1 MRLIKYFFNN
11 TDSSITKS
19 ILSLSLLSL
28 ILIFASEN
36 GLSAFFYKQCVFILL
51 GFVIYFLLSKINI
64 RLLVKHAY
72 LFYVVAI
79 VFLFATI
86 PLGISIN
93 GSKRWLDFGFF
104 HLQTSELIKVCLPIL
119 LAKLYDSHK
128 KNITN
133 KVHLIA
139 FSLTL
144 IPFIIVLKQP
154 DLGTSLIILT
164 IGFLA
169 IFLTGYKIKN
179 LIYAF
184 ISVVIL
190 SPFLWNHLKEY
201 QKNRILNLFNPE
213 ENSLTVGYHTI
224 QAKIAVGSGGL
235 TGKGFLQGTQTT
247 LDFLPETH
255 TDFIFAVYAEQFG
268 FIGILLLLSLYYFF
282 ILRAFKL
289 SIGMHSDFNRILSLS
304 YVMIF
309 SIGLIINI
317 GMVIGIFP
325 IVGVPLPFISYGGSA
340 LLTNFIFFGLINNL
354 NLNKTLIAD

>member
-1 MRLIKYFFNN
+1 M
-11 TDSSITKS
+11 
-19 ILSLSLLSL
+19 
-28 ILIFASEN
+28 LIFASEN
-36 GLSAFFYKQCVFILL
+36 GFSPFFFKQLIFIFL
-51 GFVIYFLLSKINI
+51 GFVIYFLLTIINI
-64 RLLVKHAY
+64 RLIIKHAY
-72 LFYVVAI
+72 FCYVVAI
-79 VFLFATI
+79 VFLLLTI

-93 GSKRWLDFGFF
+93 GSKRWIDFGFL
-104 HLQTSELIKVCLPIL
+104 HLQTSELIKLCLPIL
-119 LAKLYDSHK
+119 LAKIYESHK
-128 KNITN
+128 KNMTN

-144 IPFIIVLKQP
+144 IPFTIILKQP
-154 DLGTSLIILT
+154 DLGTSLIILS
-164 IGFLA
+164 IGLLVI
-169 IFLTGYKIKN
+169 IFTGYKIKN

-184 ISVVIL
+184 IGFVFL

-201 QKNRILNLFNPE
+201 QKNRILNLFNPD
-213 ENSLTVGYHTI
+213 ENTLTAGYHAI

-235 TGKGFLQGTQTT
+235 TGKGFLQGTQTS

-282 ILRAFKL
+282 IFKAFKL
-289 SIGMHSDFNRILSLS
+289 SIAMHSDFNRILSLS